1 MENQLSQEEI
11 IKLAVNEGVKA
22 ARRQFKLEEEEAR
35 AKQKNRRLHNTKLL
49 IENYR
54 TFKVHAEK
62 SVFTAAECEDSVVDI
77 LSMMSDQSFARA
89 ENTVASIR
97 KSAVKTVIMVRHIE
111 AMVDTYRVLCERSGE
126 ERKYRVIYELYIA
139 DEAKTIE
146 EIAKKEYVDKS
157 TIYRDIQ
164 TAIDALSSLIFGVST
179 IN

>member
-1 MENQLSQEEI
+1 MDKPLSQEEV
-11 IKLAVNEGVKA
+11 IKLAVNEAVKA

-35 AKQKNRRLHNTKLL
+35 ARQKDRRLHNTKLL

-54 TFKVHAEK
+54 TFKIHAEK
-62 SVFTAAECEDSVVDI
+62 SVFSAADCEESIVDI
-77 LSMMSDQSFARA
+77 LSMMSDRDFLKA

-97 KSAVKTVIMVRHIE
+97 ESAVRTVIMVRHIE
-111 AMVDTYRVLCERSGE
+111 AMVETYKVLCEQSGE
-126 ERKYRVIYELYIA
+126 ERKYRAVYYLYIA

-146 EIAKKEYVDKS
+146 AIAKEEYVDKS

-164 TAIDALSSLIFGVST
+164 SAIDALSSLIFGVNT